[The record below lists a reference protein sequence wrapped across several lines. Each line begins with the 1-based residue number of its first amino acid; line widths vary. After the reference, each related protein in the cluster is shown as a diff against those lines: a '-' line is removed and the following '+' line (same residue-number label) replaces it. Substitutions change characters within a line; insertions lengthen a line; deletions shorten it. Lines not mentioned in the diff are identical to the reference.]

1 MKDNSS
7 TGRAGLRVLG
17 STIAGS
23 WYPATAEALD
33 AVIRDSLANTPEPK
47 GPPPNI
53 LILPHAGYAYSAQT
67 AAYGIRQIVGAPF
80 TRVLLLAPSHRAAF
94 SNCLVAPEADAVSTP
109 YGRLAID
116 REAIHQIAGGMDV
129 KCSDAVHANEH
140 SAQIQY
146 PMLQYALKDFK
157 IVPFIVGQM
166 EPLAARRAAAALRAV
181 VDDATLLVVS
191 SDFTHYGEDFDYA
204 PFAAGEARARARQAD
219 FAAFE
224 RIRAGDAAGFADC
237 LDASGATICG
247 RHPIAVLLEMLPQ
260 GATLERLHYATSSD
274 DSGDDSRFVCYLCA
288 AGRADWNGRWK
299 NAAPAAGDANADFLT
314 PEEKRT
320 LLRFARESI
329 RHVFKTG
336 KALAADHFAAEAT
349 ENLRRPMGCF
359 VTLNTR
365 KPRDLR
371 GCIGEIVA
379 QRPLYQAVT
388 ALAVHSAFGDRR
400 FRPLEPAELDG
411 IAIEISALT
420 PERPVDSWR
429 DIAIGRHGMTLSKRG
444 RMAVFL
450 PQVAP
455 EQGWTLEATLA
466 QLALKAG
473 LRPDDWREGAQFTV
487 FEAIVFGEESPPDN
501 GAGSA
506 RGCRCGTS

>member
-1 MKDNSS
+1 MQDNSS

-33 AVIRDSLANTPEPK
+33 AVIQDCLAKTPEPK

-67 AAYGIRQIVGAPF
+67 AAYGIRQILGAPF
-80 TRVLLLAPSHRAAF
+80 KRVLLLAPSHRAAI
-94 SNCLVAPEADAVSTP
+94 SNGLVAPESDAVSTP
-109 YGRLAID
+109 YGRLEVD
-116 REAIHQIAGGMDV
+116 REAIHQIAGGMDL
-129 KCSDAVHANEH
+129 KCSDGVHANEH
-140 SAQIQY
+140 ATQIQY

-157 IVPFIVGQM
+157 IVPLVIGQM
-166 EPLAARRAAAALRAV
+166 DPLAARRAAAALRAI
-181 VDDATLLVVS
+181 VDEATLVVVS

-204 PFAAGEARARARQAD
+204 PFPVGEALSRARQAD

-247 RHPIAVLLEMLPQ
+247 RHPITVLLEMMPP
-260 GATLERLHYATSSD
+260 GTALERLHYATSSD
-274 DSGDDSRFVCYLCA
+274 ESGDDSRFVCYLCA
-288 AGRADWNGRWK
+288 AGRADWDGRRK
-299 NAAPAAGDANADFLT
+299 GGDSAAADKEADYLT
-314 PEEKRT
+314 PEEKRA

-329 RHVFKTG
+329 RHVFETG
-336 KALAADHFAAEAT
+336 KALASDHFAVEAT

-365 KPRDLR
+365 RSHDLR

-400 FRPLEPAELDG
+400 FRPLEPSELDG
-411 IAIEISALT
+411 IDIEISALT
-420 PERPVDSWR
+420 PERTVDSWR
-429 DIAIGRHGMTLSKRG
+429 DIEIGRHGMTLSKRG

-455 EQGWTLEATLA
+455 EQGWTLEETLT

-473 LRPDDWREGAQFTV
+473 LRPDDWRNGAQFTV
-487 FEAIVFGEESPPDN
+487 FEAIVFGEK
-501 GAGSA
+501 
-506 RGCRCGTS
+506 